1 MTNLQF
7 STIKGQNVVFSKY
20 RIMEQD
26 KILYITPAKDA
37 ISKEIDPIADI
48 DGLIMDIISVAQVI
62 TSCKGYMRFLAKESE
77 NSIVTERIFWK
88 KDDFFLDRD
97 NPEVTLILN
106 TLLAFSEKYG
116 IPEWELDR
124 DVKAILPLEYSILTQ
139 HAPSD
144 EESPNTFLKTFL
156 STKISMQDTIIIPVG
171 SFTLFFL
178 DLLNIFTINR
188 TSKLKRV
195 EHCRLYFRNEPGKFP
210 ELAACA
216 VGLKPSIILAFI
228 TFSTGDQKHVRMCKN
243 CGKYFITP
251 DQRTEYC
258 SPKCRTSYNTAQ
270 TRKRQKRNGIEL

>member
-156 STKISMQDTIIIPVG
+156 PSTAPA
-171 SFTLFFL
+171 
-178 DLLNIFTINR
+178 N
-188 TSKLKRV
+188 
-195 EHCRLYFRNEPGKFP
+195 
-210 ELAACA
+210 
-216 VGLKPSIILAFI
+216 
-228 TFSTGDQKHVRMCKN
+228 
-243 CGKYFITP
+243 
-251 DQRTEYC
+251 
-258 SPKCRTSYNTAQ
+258 
-270 TRKRQKRNGIEL
+270 

>member
-228 TFSTGDQKHVRMCKN
+228 TFSTGDQKHV
-243 CGKYFITP
+243 
-251 DQRTEYC
+251 QEL
-258 SPKCRTSYNTAQ
+258 
-270 TRKRQKRNGIEL
+270 RKIFYYAGPAHRILFPQMPHLL